1 MSEINIG
8 DLVFAKTVIYRPTGY
23 PLQRSGIIVD
33 LLHEPT
39 RNGKTVEVHIG
50 FQKVKV
56 WVIMDFNGKVWNCPE
71 RLWHVWKIK
80 EVGAGAPAS

>member
-8 DLVFAKTVIYRPTGY
+8 DLVSAKTVIYRPTGY

-39 RNGKTVEVHIG
+39 SKNSETCIG
-50 FQKVKV
+50 IQKV
-56 WVIMDFNGKVWNCPE
+56 WIIMDFNGEVWNCPE
-71 RLWHVWKIK
+71 KLWQVWKIK